1 MKKYIYS
8 VIGVLVVLSFT
19 QCGKDLDQYVIDKEA
34 QVQNLVKEDGK
45 LRDEFSKQIILLRTS
60 SINNIEAMQKRLF
73 KKIDDK
79 GNDIITELHTSV
91 ANKFNEIPKRA
102 ANAKNYIDAQMGKIK
117 TDMQQHFTGLENKR
131 QNYQN
136 QLQMA
141 INQNDNKLQQELNTR
156 INALNTIEGLINET
170 TNKING
176 LEASL
181 VEIEKDAKRVGE
193 LEKNVTEQKTKFDQ
207 ANNSIDE
214 VLKIIREQITEE
226 YLSKLKSEQLNQ
238 VREWIKDANAFANDG
253 EIESWEAKLRDYL
266 PELSNLESKA
276 GEIERK
282 LEDLKSGVLS
292 DLQSAYS
299 EIDNLVS
306 LYERI
311 DGMDINSLETQ
322 LQSSKDS
329 FNNKIEEVSS
339 SIQETKNEVEGIV
352 DEFRDKNDDIYINF
366 VGDVATVTDEFRAL
380 KADAE
385 ALL

>member
-1 MKKYIYS
+1 MPN
-8 VIGVLVVLSFT
+8 VW
-19 QCGKDLDQYVIDKEA
+19 
-34 QVQNLVKEDGK
+34 
-45 LRDEFSKQIILLRTS
+45 
-60 SINNIEAMQKRLF
+60 
-73 KKIDDK
+73 
-79 GNDIITELHTSV
+79 
-91 ANKFNEIPKRA
+91 
-102 ANAKNYIDAQMGKIK
+102 
-117 TDMQQHFTGLENKR
+117 
-131 QNYQN
+131 
-136 QLQMA
+136 
-141 INQNDNKLQQELNTR
+141 
-156 INALNTIEGLINET
+156 
-170 TNKING
+170 
-176 LEASL
+176 
-181 VEIEKDAKRVGE
+181 GE

-282 LEDLKSGVLS
+282 LEDLKSGVLN

-311 DGMDINSLETQ
+311 DGMDINSLESQ

-339 SIQETKNEVEGIV
+339 SIQETKNEVEGII

>member
-1 MKKYIYS
+1 M
-8 VIGVLVVLSFT
+8 LVVLSFT

-45 LRDEFSKQIILLRTS
+45 LRDEFSKQIILLRAS
-60 SINNIEAMQKRLF
+60 SINNIEAMQRRLF

-91 ANKFNEIPKRA
+91 ANKFNEIPKRL

-181 VEIEKDAKRVGE
+181 VEIEKDAKRVGG
-193 LEKNVTEQKTKFDQ
+193 
-207 ANNSIDE
+207 
-214 VLKIIREQITEE
+214 IR
-226 YLSKLKSEQLNQ
+226 KKCN
-238 VREWIKDANAFANDG
+238 R
-253 EIESWEAKLRDYL
+253 
-266 PELSNLESKA
+266 
-276 GEIERK
+276 
-282 LEDLKSGVLS
+282 
-292 DLQSAYS
+292 
-299 EIDNLVS
+299 
-306 LYERI
+306 
-311 DGMDINSLETQ
+311 
-322 LQSSKDS
+322 
-329 FNNKIEEVSS
+329 
-339 SIQETKNEVEGIV
+339 TKNKVRSSE
-352 DEFRDKNDDIYINF
+352 
-366 VGDVATVTDEFRAL
+366 
-380 KADAE
+380 
-385 ALL
+385 

>member
-1 MKKYIYS
+1 
-8 VIGVLVVLSFT
+8 
-19 QCGKDLDQYVIDKEA
+19 
-34 QVQNLVKEDGK
+34 
-45 LRDEFSKQIILLRTS
+45 
-60 SINNIEAMQKRLF
+60 MQKRLF

-339 SIQETKNEVEGIV
+339 SIQETKNEVEGII
-352 DEFRDKNDDIYINF
+352 DEFRDKNEDIYINF